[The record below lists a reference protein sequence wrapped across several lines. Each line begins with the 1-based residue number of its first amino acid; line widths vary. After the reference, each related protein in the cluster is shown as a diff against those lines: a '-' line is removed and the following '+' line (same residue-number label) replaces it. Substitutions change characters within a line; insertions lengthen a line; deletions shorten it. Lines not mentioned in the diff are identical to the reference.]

1 MQEEK
6 QTIAII
12 KTLQRFLNTFNVSYD
27 YMEKPKETLDEFFD
41 LVDWWDWVV
50 YVGVKTP
57 EGTFSHWYILDIPLS
72 DTESIIKWIK
82 KYTENVLRF
91 EFHINV

>member
-1 MQEEK
+1 MTEES
-6 QTIAII
+6 QAIAIVN
-12 KTLQRFLNTFNVSYD
+12 TLQRFLNTFNIPFENIED
-27 YMEKPKETLDEFFD
+27 PKELLDEFFELID
-41 LVDWWDWVV
+41 VWDWIV
-50 YVGVKTP
+50 YIGVKTP